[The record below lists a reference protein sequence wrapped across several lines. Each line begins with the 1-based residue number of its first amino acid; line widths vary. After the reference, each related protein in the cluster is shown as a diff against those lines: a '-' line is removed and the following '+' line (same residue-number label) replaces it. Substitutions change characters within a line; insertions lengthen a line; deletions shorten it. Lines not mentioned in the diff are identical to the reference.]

1 MNKLLHSNWFMVLL
15 GGASYLLTTAA
26 VWKVPPHSASGE
38 SETPAPRIAARGPSW
53 VFQNSEMDTLIQE
66 LKGERDQIGI
76 ERRKLEEWAARLQAE
91 RLELNS
97 VTQLVHQMQ
106 VDLDKTVVRVKDEE
120 KDNLKKL
127 GKLYSTMSPEGAAKI
142 VRELEDE
149 SIVKTLYLM
158 KEGEAGPILEELA
171 KDPLQSKRAAQIAER
186 LRLTVGKPVPGANP
200 KPK

>member
-1 MNKLLHSNWFMVLL
+1 MNKLLHSNWVMVLV
-15 GGASYLLTTAA
+15 GGVSYLLTTAA
-26 VWKVPPHSASGE
+26 VWKVPSPSVTLASE
-38 SETPAPRIAARGPSW
+38 MPDPRIATKGPSW
-53 VFQNSEMDTLIQE
+53 NFQNPEMDTLIQE
-66 LKGERDQIGI
+66 LKGERDQIGV
-76 ERRKLEEWAARLQAE
+76 ERRKLEEWSARLQAE

-127 GKLYSTMSPEGAAKI
+127 GKLYASMTPEGAAKI

-149 SIVKTLYLM
+149 PIVKILYLM
-158 KEGEAGPILEELA
+158 KESEAGLILEELA
-171 KDPLQSKRAAQIAER
+171 KDPLQAKRAAQLSER